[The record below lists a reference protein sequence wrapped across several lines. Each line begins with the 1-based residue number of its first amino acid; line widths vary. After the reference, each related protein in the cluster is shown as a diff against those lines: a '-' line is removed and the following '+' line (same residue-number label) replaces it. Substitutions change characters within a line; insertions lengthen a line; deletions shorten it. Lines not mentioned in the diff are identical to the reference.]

1 MPEMR
6 RSLIG
11 CFVLL
16 AALAPS
22 VARAADGDA
31 RYALVHGCY
40 ALKSAATGKYV
51 QKANGGYAATAGDAG
66 SAEGFRM
73 QATALGRYLL
83 FGKAGDFL
91 AADVTGTVVT
101 AANPDQ
107 NADFTVDTKGDAFSI
122 VLDAQKKA
130 LATDGAGKLV
140 LADTPGAF
148 TFTAATGCATF
159 PEIDTQVTGTPFT
172 GAAPW
177 SEVRGFV
184 DPHFHWMAFEFLGG
198 SAHCGRPWSPYG
210 VAVALTDC
218 PDHQPDGSGAVLEN
232 VLSNGSPYG
241 THDVH
246 GWPSFLGWPRPES
259 LTHEGSYYKWVERA
273 WRSGLRMAT
282 VLLVDNAVLCEV
294 YPIKRNSCDE
304 MESIRLQAR
313 DMHALVD
320 YVDAQSGGPGKG
332 FLQIVKD
339 PFEART
345 AINAGKLAIV
355 LGIES
360 SRLFQCREL
369 NGAAQCA
376 DKDIDAGLDEVYDM
390 GVRQMEIVNKFD
402 NALTGVA
409 GDGGTTGLVVN
420 NGNKYETGHYWRMKT
435 CQNLPKD
442 VHDNEQPT
450 APGQIS
456 SDPAFNDAISN
467 YLPTGETPIYPP
479 GPHCNEAGLTPLGE
493 HLIKKMIEKK
503 MIFDPD
509 HMSVKAR
516 LRALEILEDAKYS
529 GVVSSHSWSTPDA
542 YPRIYALGGFITPI
556 TGGSNGFVKEWQTLK
571 PQAAPKFFFG
581 FGFGSDQNGFHSEPR
596 PRNPKDNPVT
606 YPFKTFDGGSTV
618 AKQVSGTRT
627 YDVNTDGAAHYG
639 LLADWIEDIRKV
651 GGDAI
656 IEDMARGPEAYLE
669 MWERTTGIKADG
681 CQAPSQ
687 KMTKRGLGAVKIGDA
702 TKPLVTSAG
711 QPQSRAAGQY
721 GFCVR
726 GASDRRVVAGLD
738 KSGHVR
744 LVMSSARGHRA
755 GRIRPGDRAAKLK
768 RYARKVAP
776 RIYVR
781 AASKTRAYVFV
792 TRGAKVRYVGV
803 GTRTLTKSTA
813 QLKSA
818 LRRAGVR

>member
-1 MPEMR
+1 MR

-11 CFVLL
+11 CLALL
-16 AALAPS
+16 AVLAP
-22 VARAADGDA
+22 ATADASNDKA

-40 ALKSAATGKYV
+40 ALQSAATGKYV
-51 QKANGGYAATAGDAG
+51 VKSGGGYAATAAAPAA
-66 SAEGFRM
+66 AEAFRM

-83 FGKAGDFL
+83 YGKASDFL
-91 AADVTGTVVT
+91 AADALGEVVT
-101 AANPDQ
+101 AADPDA
-107 NADFTVDTKGDAFSI
+107 NADFTVDVKDKAFSV
-122 VLDAQKKA
+122 VLDAQKKS

-140 LADTPGAF
+140 LADAPAAF
-148 TFTAATGCATF
+148 DFVKSSGCATF
-159 PEIDTQVTGTPFT
+159 PEIGTQVTGEPYK

-177 SEVRGFV
+177 SEVKGFV

-210 VAVALTDC
+210 APAALVDC

-246 GWPSFLGWPRPES
+246 GWPTFAGWPRPES
-259 LTHEGSYYKWVERA
+259 LTHEGSYYTWVERA
-273 WRSGLRMAT
+273 WRAGLRMT
-282 VLLVDNAVLCEV
+282 TTLLVDNAVLCEV

-332 FLQIVKD
+332 WMRIVKD
-339 PFEART
+339 PFEAREVM
-345 AINAGKLAIV
+345 NDGKLAVI

-369 NGAAQCA
+369 EGLAQCA
-376 DKDIDAGLDEVYDM
+376 EKDIDAGLDEMYDL

-420 NGNKYETGHYWRMKT
+420 NGNKYETGHYWRMKS

-450 APGQIS
+450 APGQIT
-456 SDPAFNDAISN
+456 SDPAFSDVVSN
-467 YLPTGETPIYPP
+467 YLPTGEAPVYPP

-493 HLIKKMIEKK
+493 HLIRRMIAKK

-516 LRALEILEDAKYS
+516 LRALEILEEAKYS
-529 GVVSSHSWSTPDA
+529 GVISSHSWSTPDA
-542 YPRIYALGGFITPI
+542 YPRIYNLGGVVTPI
-556 TGGSNGFVKEWQTLK
+556 TGGTQGFVKEWQVLK
-571 PQAAPKFFFG
+571 PQAAPKFYWG
-581 FGFGSDQNGFHSEPR
+581 IGFGSDQNGFHSQPR
-596 PRNPKDNPVT
+596 PRNPKDSSGVT

-618 AKQVSGTRT
+618 GKQVSGERT
-627 YDVNTDGAAHYG
+627 YDLNSDGAAHYG
-639 LLADWIEDIRKV
+639 LFADWVEDLRKV
-651 GGDAI
+651 GGQAI
-656 IEDMARGPEAYLE
+656 VDDLARGPEAYLQ
-669 MWERTTGIKADG
+669 MWERATGIDADG
-681 CQAPSQ
+681 CQAAKG
-687 KMTKRGLGAVKIGDA
+687 KMTTRGMGGVRIGAE

-711 QPQSRAAGQY
+711 QPRSRKAGDY
-721 GFCVR
+721 AFCVE
-726 GASDRRVVAGLD
+726 GANDRRVVAGLD
-738 KSGHVR
+738 KRGRVD

-755 GRIRPGDRAAKLK
+755 GRIRPGDSAAKL
-768 RYARKVAP
+768 RGYARRAAP
-776 RIYVR
+776 RVFVR
-781 AASKTRAYVFV
+781 AASRTRAYVFV

-803 GTRTLTKSTA
+803 GTRSLTRRPV
-813 QLKSA
+813 QLRDA
-818 LRRAGVR
+818 LKRAGVR